1 MTIELLQYI
10 SIGAYVASGIFFVAA
25 VIIFFVLRIP
35 DVIGDLS
42 GRTARRA
49 IEDIRNRNESTG
61 EKAYKSSAANINR
74 GKLTQKISTMKLDTA
89 GGATTV
95 LENEADNETT
105 VLKSEV
111 NSETTVLK
119 SEVNSETTVLG
130 TQTDNETTVLSGSR
144 VPAVDNEAAGKVT
157 VIAELMFAQ
166 STEIVE

>member
-1 MTIELLQYI
+1 M
-10 SIGAYVASGIFFVAA
+10 ASGIFFVAA
-25 VIIFFVLRIP
+25 VVIFFVLGIP
-35 DVIGDLS
+35 AVIGDLS

-74 GKLTQKISTMKLDTA
+74 GKLTQKISTMKLDAA
-89 GGATTV
+89 GGETTV
-95 LENEADNETT
+95 LEAEANNETTVLKTEAGNETT

-111 NSETTVLK
+111 NSETTVL
-119 SEVNSETTVLG
+119 EPRA
-130 TQTDNETTVLSGSR
+130 DNETTVLSGGE
-144 VPAVDNEAAGKVT
+144 VTDAGKVT

>member
-1 MTIELLQYI
+1 MTIELLHYI

-25 VIIFFVLRIP
+25 VVIFFVLGIP
-35 DVIGDLS
+35 AVIGDLS

-74 GKLTQKISTMKLDTA
+74 GKLTQKISTMKLDAA
-89 GGATTV
+89 GGETTV
-95 LENEADNETT
+95 LEAEANNETTVLKPEAGNETT
-105 VLKSEV
+105 VLKSGV
-111 NSETTVLK
+111 NSETTVL
-119 SEVNSETTVLG
+119 EPRA
-130 TQTDNETTVLSGSR
+130 DNETTVLSGGE
-144 VPAVDNEAAGKVT
+144 VPDAGKVT

>member
-1 MTIELLQYI
+1 M
-10 SIGAYVASGIFFVAA
+10 ASGIFFVAA
-25 VIIFFVLRIP
+25 VVIFFVLGIP
-35 DVIGDLS
+35 AVIGDLS

-74 GKLTQKISTMKLDTA
+74 GKLTQKISTMKLDAA
-89 GGATTV
+89 GGETTV
-95 LENEADNETT
+95 LEAEANNETT

-111 NSETTVLK
+111 NSETTVL
-119 SEVNSETTVLG
+119 EPRA
-130 TQTDNETTVLSGSR
+130 DNETTVLSGGE
-144 VPAVDNEAAGKVT
+144 VTDAGKVT

>member
-1 MTIELLQYI
+1 M
-10 SIGAYVASGIFFVAA
+10 AA

-95 LENEADNETT
+95 LENEAGNETT

-130 TQTDNETTVLSGSR
+130 TQTDNETTVLSGSS